1 MLTPSPKMSSSST
14 TMSPWWMPMRNSM
27 RRSGG
32 SGALLLAIA
41 ACISAAQR
49 VDDAGELDQEAVA
62 GGLDDAALVLGD
74 LRIEELAAQLLEAF
88 ERALLVCPHQPRIP
102 RHIGGEDRGETTGR
116 GHQVAG
122 SVNHLVRQEE

>member
-62 GGLDDAALVLGD
+62 GGLDDAAVMMGD
-74 LRIEELAAQLLEAF
+74 LRIDHLG
-88 ERALLVCPHQPRIP
+88 RNALSRPRVPSSSASI
-102 RHIGGEDRGETTGR
+102 RRE
-116 GHQVAG
+116 
-122 SVNHLVRQEE
+122 